1 MIFFAEDC
9 PLQTVFSSPARY
21 TQGFE
26 SIERLPSEMAFLGL
40 TGPLL
45 IVSGPTMTEH
55 LAPEWQRILGGIGIP
70 FRMHLFPGE
79 CTIPAIEEVRE
90 LAEQTGAATLLA
102 AGGGKVLDTTRA
114 AAAALGRPFIA
125 FPTVA
130 STDSPCSAI
139 SVIYDHRGIYDTFH
153 SFPRNPDLVLVDTK
167 IIAQSP
173 RRYFISGMGDGL
185 STVFEARACMRG
197 ERENLRG
204 GLATVAALQIGEAC
218 YRTLME
224 DGRDAVTELDNDHAG
239 PALERVVEANT
250 LLSGIGFES
259 AGLAAAH
266 GIHNAMTV
274 AEGTHRYLHGEKV
287 AFGVLVQLM
296 LEKQPTEQIEP
307 VVGFCRDVGLPTTL
321 AEVGLASDD
330 TELLEQIARAAIAP
344 GELIHN
350 EPFDVTAPQ
359 VIDAMLAADAVG
371 NRA

>member
-1 MIFFAEDC
+1 MNPNEVC
-9 PLQTVFSSPARY
+9 PVQTVFSSPARY
-21 TQGFE
+21 TQGPD
-26 SIERLPSEMAFLGL
+26 SIEHLPGEMAFLGL
-40 TGPLL
+40 TGPVLV
-45 IVSGPTMTEH
+45 VSGPTMTKQLE
-55 LAPEWQRILGGIGIP
+55 PRWQSVLGGVGIP

-79 CTIPAIEEVRE
+79 CTIPAINEVRQK
-90 LAEQTGAATLLA
+90 AEQTGAATLLA

-153 SFPRNPDLVLVDTK
+153 SFARNPDLVLVDTN
-167 IIAQSP
+167 IIASSP
-173 RRYFISGMGDGL
+173 RRYFIAGMGDGL
-185 STVFEARACMRG
+185 STVFEARACVRG
-197 ERENLRG
+197 ARENLRG
-204 GLATVAALQIGEAC
+204 GLSTVAAREIGEAC

-224 DGRDAVTELDNDHAG
+224 NGRDALAELDAQCAG

-274 AEGTHRYLHGEKV
+274 AEGTHQYLHGEKV

-296 LEKQPTEQIEP
+296 LEEQPPEIIEP
-307 VVGFCRDVGLPTTL
+307 VVRFCRDVGLPTTL
-321 AEVGLASDD
+321 AQIGLNAKE
-330 TELLEQIARAAIAP
+330 TETLTQIAESAIQP
-344 GELIHN
+344 GGLIHN
-350 EPFDVTAPQ
+350 EPFEVTSAQ
-359 VIDAMLAADAVG
+359 VLDALRTADDVG
-371 NRA
+371 NQS

>member
-1 MIFFAEDC
+1 M
-9 PLQTVFSSPARY
+9 
-21 TQGFE
+21 
-26 SIERLPSEMAFLGL
+26 
-40 TGPLL
+40 
-45 IVSGPTMTEH
+45 
-55 LAPEWQRILGGIGIP
+55 
-70 FRMHLFPGE
+70 
-79 CTIPAIEEVRE
+79 
-90 LAEQTGAATLLA
+90 
-102 AGGGKVLDTTRA
+102 
-114 AAAALGRPFIA
+114 
-125 FPTVA
+125 
-130 STDSPCSAI
+130 
-139 SVIYDHRGIYDTFH
+139 
-153 SFPRNPDLVLVDTK
+153 LVDTK
-167 IIAQSP
+167 IIAHSP

-204 GLATVAALQIGEAC
+204 GLATVAARQIGEAC
-218 YRTLME
+218 YRSLLE
-224 DGRDAVTELDNDHAG
+224 DGREAVTELDARRAG

-296 LEKQPTEQIEP
+296 LEKQPSEVVEP
-307 VVGFCRDVGLPTTL
+307 VVRFCRDVGLPTTL
-321 AEVGLASDD
+321 NGVGLSAGD
-330 TELLEQIARAAIAP
+330 TELLDQIARAAVAP

-371 NRA
+371 NQT